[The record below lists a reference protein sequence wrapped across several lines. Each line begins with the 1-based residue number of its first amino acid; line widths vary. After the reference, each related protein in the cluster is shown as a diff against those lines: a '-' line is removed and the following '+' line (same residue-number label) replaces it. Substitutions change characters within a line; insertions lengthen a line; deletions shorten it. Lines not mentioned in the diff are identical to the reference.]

1 MCDQIIYRYNKAYDQ
16 KLPQEILNKI
26 FDEMCSFA
34 NRDLLFR
41 YECDMEINLNNDSPG
56 TNLMGLVMSKVI
68 LFTTKYKTKW
78 FSENFSNNIIAL
90 MQFLHK
96 PYSNYIRNY
105 TRDIFRIILS
115 DVNISSHD
123 LVSLRNAIEESY
135 DKNPISYE
143 ISNEEDEKVAEFS
156 AFLSDVFSTNAK
168 KIEEYEKEYPLF
180 KSKYVSTVENLAG
193 SLIGKAVGDSIGFF
207 VEGQGSD
214 FCCEYIKIVT
224 SKTLHLYGIDKSF
237 GHSTRPRYCKIEG
250 NEDLIA
256 FLYGQYTDDTQC
268 ARELLLSVDKE
279 KLNVECFKQ
288 KLVSLYGL
296 SGLIEWDK
304 KSTVKSGIVGH
315 GGIQPMQN
323 MANGVPWNEAGQGG
337 GNGACMRVAPLGAL
351 YMNRKDICVEVA
363 NLQAVGT
370 HNCPKAR
377 ASAVLI
383 AETTRLS
390 LENIIKPYARYSILN
405 HPRIFCKQLASSIK
419 TIDPR
424 MENYILTL
432 PNLVELRNKMIT
444 ESKKSYEDA
453 CIFADRKIVEM
464 ITSEAATTFGDT
476 LWHQGKVISCSAA
489 QACLFA
495 IYCFLC
501 IPDFYLSSICMA
513 IRVGGDTDTTAA
525 IVGGIV
531 GARLGL
537 KSIPNYFV
545 EKINDQG
552 NYKADELIDIC
563 KQLLS

>member
-1 MCDQIIYRYNKAYDQ
+1 MCEQIIYKYNKAYEQ
-16 KLPQEILNKI
+16 KLPQEILNQI
-26 FDEMCSFA
+26 FDEMSLIA
-34 NRDLLFR
+34 TRELLFR
-41 YECDMEINLNNDSPG
+41 YECDMELNLNIDSPG
-56 TNLMGLVMSKVI
+56 NILMSLVMSKI
-68 LFTTKYKTKW
+68 IFSTTTYRKKW
-78 FSENFSNNIIAL
+78 FSENVSDNIINL
-90 MQFLHK
+90 IQFLHT
-96 PYSNYIRNY
+96 PYSDYIRNY
-105 TRDIFRIILS
+105 ARNIFTIILT

-123 LVSLRNAIEESY
+123 LVCLRNAIEESY
-135 DKNPISYE
+135 DKNPITCEMSYE
-143 ISNEEDEKVAEFS
+143 VDEKVAEFS
-156 AFLSDVFSTNAK
+156 VFLSDVFSTNAK
-168 KIEEYEKEYPLF
+168 KIEDYEKEYPF
-180 KSKYVSTVENLAG
+180 SKSKYVSTVENLAG

-214 FCCEYIKIVT
+214 FCSEYIKIVT
-224 SKTLHLYGIDKSF
+224 SKNLHLYGIDKSF
-237 GHSTRPRYCKIEG
+237 GHSSRPRYCKIAG
-250 NEDLIA
+250 NEHLIA
-256 FLYGQYTDDTQC
+256 FTYGQYTDDTQC
-268 ARELLLSVDKE
+268 ARELLLSVNKE

-296 SGLIEWDK
+296 SGLIKWDK

-315 GGIQPMQN
+315 GGITPMQN
-323 MANGVPWNEAGQGG
+323 MANGIPWNEAGQGG

-351 YMNRKDICVEVA
+351 YMSRKDICVEVA

-390 LENIIKPYARYSILN
+390 LENIIKPYARYSILK
-405 HPRIFCKQLASSIK
+405 HPRIFCKQLACSIK

-432 PNLVELRNKMIT
+432 PNLVELRNKMIK

-464 ITSEAATTFGDT
+464 ITSEAAKTFEDT
-476 LWHQGKVISCSAA
+476 LWHEGKVISSSAV
-489 QACLFA
+489 QACLFS

-501 IPDFYLSSICMA
+501 VPDFYLSSICMA

-537 KSIPNYFV
+537 KSIPKYFV
-545 EKINDQG
+545 DQINDQG
-552 NYKADELIDIC
+552 NYKADELIQIC
-563 KQLLS
+563 TQLCS

>member
-1 MCDQIIYRYNKAYDQ
+1 MCEQIIYRYNQACKEELSD
-16 KLPQEILNKI
+16 KI
-26 FDEMCSFA
+26 SNNFLDEMTLFI
-34 NRDLLFR
+34 NRDLFFR
-41 YECDMEINLNNDSPG
+41 YECDMEINLNTDSPG
-56 TNLMGLVMSKVI
+56 DTLMYLIMSKI
-68 LFTTKYKTKW
+68 IFLTTTYRKKW
-78 FSENFSNNIIAL
+78 FSENISDNIITL
-90 MQFLHK
+90 LEFLHR
-96 PYSNYIRNY
+96 PFSNYIRNY
-105 TRDIFRIILS
+105 TRDIFRIILT
-115 DVNISSHD
+115 DVNLSSHD

-135 DKNPISYE
+135 EKNPISGAG
-143 ISNEEDEKVAEFS
+143 EEVDEKVAEFS
-156 AFLSDVFSTNAK
+156 AFLSDVFSSNAK
-168 KIEEYEKEYPLF
+168 KIEEYENEYPLF

-207 VEGQGSD
+207 VEGERSEV
-214 FCCEYIKIVT
+214 CCEYIKIVT
-224 SKTLHLYGIDKSF
+224 SKTLHLYGIDRSF
-237 GHSTRPRYCKIEG
+237 GHSGRPRYSKIEG
-250 NEDLIA
+250 NEILIA

-323 MANGVPWNEAGQGG
+323 MANGVPWNEAGQGS

-351 YMNRKDICVEVA
+351 YMSRKDICLEVA
-363 NLQAVGT
+363 NLQAIGT

-390 LENIIKPYARYSILN
+390 LENIVKPYARYSILN

-424 MENYILTL
+424 MENYILTI
-432 PNLVELRNKMIT
+432 PNLVELRNKMIK
-444 ESKKSYEDA
+444 ESKKSYEDS

-464 ITSEAATTFGDT
+464 ITSEAATTFGDK
-476 LWHQGKVISCSAA
+476 LWYEGKAISSSAA
-489 QACLFA
+489 QACIFA

-501 IPDFYLSSICMA
+501 VPDFYLSSICMA

-537 KSIPNYFV
+537 KSIPKYFV

-552 NYKADELIDIC
+552 NYKADELIQIC
-563 KQLLS
+563 TQLCS